1 MKKRI
6 SKKTLLNDEV
16 QSRISKMLYNKNIFY
31 QNNPV
36 DNTEKNARLIKS
48 FLFRKISSK
57 YPKYNS
63 FTKILTIN
71 NLDDNEL
78 SKLLLDLPNL
88 DEWYNNIQKY
98 KEKRNLSRENK
109 SHVSDEEDDIEEVI
123 EPVNTVVE
131 KFDTVE
137 KNIDTVDTVDTIN
150 TIYKIDTVEK
160 NIETV
165 DGVDT
170 VSTVVEDSTK
180 SKTDE
185 DELTSNE
192 CNELNENFNLTD
204 KIITMVKK
212 IVIVYAFYK
221 LAKWFI

>member
-6 SKKTLLNDEV
+6 SKKTLLHDEV
-16 QSRISKMLYNKNIFY
+16 QSRISKMLYNKNIIY

-36 DNTEKNARLIKS
+36 DNTETNSRLIKS
-48 FLFRKISSK
+48 FLYRKISSK

-78 SKLLLDLPNL
+78 SNLLLDLPNL
-88 DEWYNNIQKY
+88 DELYNNIQKY
-98 KEKRNLSRENK
+98 KEKRNLNRKNQSR
-109 SHVSDEEDDIEEVI
+109 VSDEEDDEKVADDIEEVI
-123 EPVNTVVE
+123 EPVNVTVIEHINTVVE
-131 KFDTVE
+131 KFDTV
-137 KNIDTVDTVDTIN
+137 V
-150 TIYKIDTVEK
+150 K

-165 DGVDT
+165 DGINTIDT
-170 VSTVVEDSTK
+170 ISTVVEDSIK

-192 CNELNENFNLTD
+192 SNELNENFNLTD
-204 KIITMVKK
+204 KIIIMVKK
-212 IVIVYAFYK
+212 IVIVYAFYR

>member
-6 SKKTLLNDEV
+6 SKKTLLHDEV
-16 QSRISKMLYNKNIFY
+16 QSRISKMLTNKNIFY

-78 SKLLLDLPNL
+78 SNLLLDLPNL

-98 KEKRNLSRENK
+98 KEKRNLIRENK
-109 SHVSDEEDDIEEVI
+109 SHVSDEEDVEEYVEEVSEEVANVVKDVEQVI
-123 EPVNTVVE
+123 ESVNMVVA
-131 KFDTVE
+131 
-137 KNIDTVDTVDTIN
+137 
-150 TIYKIDTVEK
+150 KIDTFVK
-160 NIETV
+160 NIE
-165 DGVDT
+165 T

-192 CNELNENFNLTD
+192 SNQLNENFNLTD

-212 IVIVYAFYK
+212 IVILYDFYR

>member
-6 SKKTLLNDEV
+6 SKKTLLHDEV
-16 QSRISKMLYNKNIFY
+16 QSRISKMLTNKNIFY

-78 SKLLLDLPNL
+78 SNLLLDLPNL

-98 KEKRNLSRENK
+98 KEKRNLIRENK
-109 SHVSDEEDDIEEVI
+109 SHVSDEEDDNFADDIEEVI
-123 EPVNTVVE
+123 EPVNVTVIESVN
-131 KFDTVE
+131 T
-137 KNIDTVDTVDTIN
+137 TIVA
-150 TIYKIDTVEK
+150 KIDTDVK

-165 DGVDT
+165 DGVET

>member
-6 SKKTLLNDEV
+6 SKKTLLHDEV
-16 QSRISKMLYNKNIFY
+16 QSRISKMLTNKNIFY

-78 SKLLLDLPNL
+78 SNLLLDLPNL

-98 KEKRNLSRENK
+98 KEKRNLIRENK
-109 SHVSDEEDDIEEVI
+109 SHVSDEEDVEEYVEEVSEEVANVVKDVEQVI
-123 EPVNTVVE
+123 ESVNMVVA
-131 KFDTVE
+131 
-137 KNIDTVDTVDTIN
+137 
-150 TIYKIDTVEK
+150 KIDTFVK
-160 NIETV
+160 NIE
-165 DGVDT
+165 T

-192 CNELNENFNLTD
+192 SNQLNENFNLTD

-212 IVIVYAFYK
+212 IVIVYAFYR

>member
-6 SKKTLLNDEV
+6 SKKTLLHDEV
-16 QSRISKMLYNKNIFY
+16 QSRISKMLYNKNIIY

-48 FLFRKISSK
+48 FLYRKISSK

-71 NLDDNEL
+71 NLNDNEL
-78 SKLLLDLPNL
+78 SNLLLDLPNL

-98 KEKRNLSRENK
+98 KEKQNLNRKNQ
-109 SHVSDEEDDIEEVI
+109 SHVSDEEYDEENVEEVSEEVANVIKDVEEVI
-123 EPVNTVVE
+123 ESVNT
-131 KFDTVE
+131 
-137 KNIDTVDTVDTIN
+137 TIVA
-150 TIYKIDTVEK
+150 KIDTDVK

-165 DGVDT
+165 DKVDTIDT
-170 VSTVVEDSTK
+170 VSTVVENSTK

-185 DELTSNE
+185 DE
-192 CNELNENFNLTD
+192 
-204 KIITMVKK
+204 
-212 IVIVYAFYK
+212 VIY
-221 LAKWFI
+221 